1 MKVVFLGTGTSQGV
15 PVIACDCK
23 VCQSNDR
30 HDKRLRSSLL
40 VEVEGKTLVIDTG
53 PDFRQQMLRA
63 HVKKLDAV
71 LFTHAHKDHIAG
83 LDDIRSFNWIQKK
96 PMDVFAEERVI
107 KALQQEYA
115 YVFADEKYPG
125 IPEMV
130 VHPIDEKPFKIDD
143 VEIIPIRA
151 MHYQLPVLGFRI
163 KNMAYI
169 TDANFIPETEYEKL
183 YHLDVLILNALRKKK
198 HISHFTL
205 PEAIEVAHKVN
216 ARRTYFTHISHMMGY
231 HFEVAKEL
239 PPRMALAY
247 DELNLWLD
255 E

>member
-1 MKVVFLGTGTSQGV
+1 MKVVFLGTGTSQGI
-15 PVIACDCK
+15 PVVACDCK

-40 VEVEGKTLVIDTG
+40 VEVDGKTLVIDTG

-71 LFTHAHKDHIAG
+71 LFTHEHKDHIAG
-83 LDDIRSFNWIQKK
+83 LDDIRSFNWIQKR
-96 PMDVFAEERVI
+96 PMDVYAEEQVI

-130 VHPIDEKPFKIDD
+130 LHPIDETPFAVDGLE
-143 VEIIPIRA
+143 VIPIRA
-151 MHYQLPVLGFRI
+151 MHYKLPILGFRI

-169 TDANFIPETEYEKL
+169 TDANFIPEKEYDKL
-183 YHLDVLILNALRKKK
+183 YHLDVLILNALRKQK

-205 PEAIEVAHKVN
+205 SEAIEVAHKIK
-216 ARRTYFTHISHMMGY
+216 ARQTYFTHISHVMGY
-231 HFEVAKEL
+231 HFEVNKEL
-239 PPRMALAY
+239 PNHMALAY
-247 DELNLWLD
+247 DELTLWL
-255 E
+255 